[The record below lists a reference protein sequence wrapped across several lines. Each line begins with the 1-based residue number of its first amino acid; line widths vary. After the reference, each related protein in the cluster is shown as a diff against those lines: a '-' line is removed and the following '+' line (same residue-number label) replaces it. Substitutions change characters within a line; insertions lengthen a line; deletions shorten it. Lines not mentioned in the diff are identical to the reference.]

1 MKNADPI
8 ISKLVIIGT
17 PSISVL
23 VLASFFLD
31 PVNLPKLLLLSI
43 VAFPA
48 ILLTIS
54 FYRSEIWTK
63 YKIVVLLISIFV
75 LQSLISSFL
84 SQKAFVTTFYGD
96 SGRNTGLL
104 TYLCLCSLF
113 LAALTLKLR
122 VRFRLLVTSF
132 LIVAIVNIFYSLW
145 VLSTGKDIIP
155 WTNPY
160 KTILGTFG
168 NPNFLSS
175 FLGISV
181 SIFAV
186 YALEKSGKKLYR
198 FSSLLAI
205 PTSLFLIEKTNSI
218 QGFLIVALTLSLLL
232 LIWLQSSKIRKLN
245 YLLIPTMLTSGV
257 FAILGMLQI
266 GPLASYLYKDSVT
279 YRGEYW
285 QAGLNMANSSPL
297 FGVGFDSFGD
307 LFRQFRDAT
316 ALVRPGVDVVT
327 NTAHNVYIDL
337 LASGGYPLLLAY
349 AGIQLFALTSAL
361 KALSKIKVFDSTFTG
376 LLLIWIGY
384 QAQSLISINQ
394 IGLAVW
400 GWVSTAALIAYTY
413 SIHEFGVQEESKK
426 HNQKKANPHA
436 TTHPLA
442 GTLVISGMVMG
453 FLIISPLVVTEA
465 SWRNSLEK
473 GSLPAIE
480 ENIGRFPKVS
490 ARYQFGIQ
498 HLGGN
503 QLGDLA
509 YKYAKD
515 ALAFNPND
523 YQTWKILIQL
533 PQATELEKQN
543 AKVNLRRLDPLNPEW
558 K

>member
-1 MKNADPI
+1 MKNADPV

-31 PVNLPKLLLLSI
+31 PVNLPKLLLLAI

-48 ILLTIS
+48 LLLTIIFS
-54 FYRSEIWTK
+54 RSEIWTK
-63 YKIVVLLISIFV
+63 YKVIVVLISIFLV
-75 LQSLISSFL
+75 QSLVSSVF
-84 SQKAFVTTFYGD
+84 SQKAFVITFYGD
-96 SGRNTGLL
+96 NGRNTGLL

-113 LAALTLKLR
+113 LAALTLKTR
-122 VRFRLLVTSF
+122 HQFQLLVKGF
-132 LIVAIVNIFYSLW
+132 LIAAIINIIYSLL
-145 VLSTGKDIIP
+145 VLATGKDIIP

-186 YALEKSGKKLYR
+186 WSLDNSRKKLYR
-198 FSSLLAI
+198 FSSVLAI
-205 PTSLFLIEKTNSI
+205 PVSLFLIEKTNSL
-218 QGFLIVALTLSLLL
+218 QGFLIVALTLSLLSI
-232 LIWLQSSKIRKLN
+232 IWVRTSKIPKFN
-245 YLLIPTMLTSGV
+245 YFLIPSMFISGASAV
-257 FAILGMLQI
+257 LGMLQI

-285 QAGLNMANSSPL
+285 QAGLNMANNSPL
-297 FGVGFDSFGD
+297 FGVGFDSYGD
-307 LFRQFRDAT
+307 LFRQFRDPT
-316 ALVRPGVDVVT
+316 ALIRPGVDVVT
-327 NTAHNVYIDL
+327 NTAHNVYIDV
-337 LASGGYPLLLAY
+337 LASGGYPLFVAY
-349 AGIQLFALTSAL
+349 TGIQIFALISAL
-361 KALSKIKVFDSTFTG
+361 KAFNKIKGFDSTFTG
-376 LLLIWIGY
+376 LFLIWIGY

-400 GWVSTAALIAYTY
+400 GWVSTAALIAYSN
-413 SIHEFGVQEESKK
+413 SINEFGLLAESM
-426 HNQKKANPHA
+426 NRSQKKTNAEMM
-436 TTHPLA
+436 THPIA
-442 GTLVISGMVMG
+442 GTMVISGMVLG
-453 FLIISPLVVTEA
+453 FLVISPLVLTEA

-473 GSLPAIE
+473 GSLPEIE
-480 ENIGRFPKVS
+480 QNIGKFPKVS

-509 YKYAKD
+509 YKYAKE
-515 ALAFNPND
+515 AVVFNPND
-523 YQTWKILIQL
+523 YQTWRILIQL
-533 PQATELEKQN
+533 PQTTESEKQN
-543 AKVNLRRLDPLNPEW
+543 AQVNLRRLDPLNPEW